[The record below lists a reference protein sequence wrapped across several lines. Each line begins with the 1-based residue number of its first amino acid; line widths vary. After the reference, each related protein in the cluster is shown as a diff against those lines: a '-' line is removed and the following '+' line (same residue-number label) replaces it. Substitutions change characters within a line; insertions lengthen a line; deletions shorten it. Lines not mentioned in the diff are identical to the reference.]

1 MPTDNNSIT
10 FARTPGQVTPHAQL
24 PDLLRLPQRPAC
36 MPEQP
41 PCLSSG
47 STLWLYIVRRG
58 PVDMMLQVLAIVY
71 GANGVDGGLF
81 FPNGTNGAITM
92 AT

>member
-1 MPTDNNSIT
+1 VQVPTDNNSIT
-10 FARTPGQVTPHAQL
+10 FARTPGQVTPPSPAVLAKHPAL
-24 PDLLRLPQRPAC
+24 PSRTRHLPLQWDYYLCEDRRAC
-36 MPEQP
+36 
-41 PCLSSG
+41 L
-47 STLWLYIVRRG
+47 
-58 PVDMMLQVLAIVY
+58 MLQVLAIVY